1 MHNTNLSAAGPPQGA
16 SAPLGLSPAAP
27 DLPAQTGT
35 GRRDAASGGGPS
47 RAVHGVFSKSGEAT
61 SVGAHLLAYGHDTP
75 QKLFRARCTEWAS
88 SPALRHKKKGIWS
101 SASWADYYAAARA
114 VGLALADM
122 GVQRGQTV
130 AILSENR
137 PEWLY
142 ADMGAQ
148 CMGMLCTGIY
158 PTSSPEQVQ
167 YILNDAAVRVL
178 FVENQE
184 QYDKVVAVRGQ
195 CPALEH
201 LVITR
206 LRGLRGLADPMV
218 IDFQALL
225 ARGQALAQSRP
236 AQFEQSI
243 DASRPDDVAFLVYT
257 SGTTGAPKGAM
268 VCNRNLVFQIS
279 SVQQYL
285 DLKPLDRTVSF
296 LPLCHIAE
304 RMSTVYNPLAQG
316 QIVHFPENAGTVF
329 NDVREVAPHLIFGPP
344 RFWEK
349 MYSQVTL
356 TMQDA
361 IPAARRVYAQVLAEG
376 AALAQARLDGT
387 PVTGWRATR
396 YAWMQ
401 KLVLSN
407 LRSFLG
413 LQNIKTAMT
422 GAAPVPPD
430 LLRWYMAAG
439 IDLLEAFGMTETC
452 GFCTSMPPQRI
463 KIGSAGVCAK
473 GTEIRLGADDEVL
486 VRGPNVFAG
495 YWNLPEK
502 TAEAIDADGWLH
514 TGDCG
519 EIDAEGYLRIKD
531 RIKDIIITSG
541 GKNITPSNIENH
553 IKFSP
558 YISDAV
564 VIGEGRHYLTCLVM
578 IDQDNVAKFAQDR
591 QVPYTD
597 FASMTRAAEVIALIQ
612 AELEQV
618 NTKLARVEQIKD
630 FRIIAQL
637 LSADD
642 DELTPTMKLKRKVVA
657 SKYAA
662 VVATMYR

>member
-1 MHNTNLSAAGPPQGA
+1 MATS
-16 SAPLGLSPAAP
+16 
-27 DLPAQTGT
+27 T
-35 GRRDAASGGGPS
+35 AASD
-47 RAVHGVFSKSGEAT
+47 ALK
-61 SVGAHLLAYGHDTP
+61 AYGHATP
-75 QKLFRARCTEWAS
+75 QNLFRARCVEWAAQ
-88 SPALRHKKKGIWS
+88 PALRHKRKGIW
-101 SASWADYYAAARA
+101 ASTTWAQYYEHARA
-114 VGLALADM
+114 VGLALADL
-122 GVQRGQTV
+122 GLRRGEAI

-148 CMGMLCTGIY
+148 CMGILSTGIY
-158 PTSSPEQVQ
+158 PTSSAEQVQ
-167 YILNDAAVRVL
+167 YILNDAGVRVL

-184 QYDKVVAVRGQ
+184 QYDKAVAVRGD
-195 CPALEH
+195 CPALQRI
-201 LVITR
+201 VITD
-206 LRGLRGLADPMV
+206 LKGLRGLTDPMV
-218 IDFQALL
+218 
-225 ARGQALAQSRP
+225 GT
-236 AQFEQSI
+236 FEKSERYEQGI
-243 DASRPDDVAFLVYT
+243 DASAPDDIAFLVYT

-268 VCNRNLVFQIS
+268 VSNRNLVFQIG
-279 SVQQYL
+279 SVAQYL
-285 DLKPLDRTVSF
+285 DLQPLDRTLSF

-304 RMSTVYNPLAQG
+304 RMSTVFNPLAQG

-349 MYSQVTL
+349 LYSQVTL
-356 TMQDA
+356 YMQDA
-361 IPAARRVYAQVLAEG
+361 IPVARRVYAQVLAEG
-376 AALAQARLDGT
+376 AALAQARLDGA

-430 LLRWYMAAG
+430 LLRWYMAVG

-452 GFCTSMPPQRI
+452 GFCTSMPPDRI
-463 KIGSAGVCAK
+463 RIGTAGVRAQ
-473 GTEIRLGADDEVL
+473 GTEIRLGPDNEVL

-495 YWNLPEK
+495 YWKLPDK
-502 TAEAIDADGWLH
+502 TREAIDTEGWLH

-519 EIDAEGYLRIKD
+519 EIDADGYLAIKD
-531 RIKDIIITSG
+531 RLKDIIITSG

-553 IKFSP
+553 LKFSP
-558 YISDAV
+558 YVSDAV
-564 VIGEGRHYLTCLVM
+564 VIGEGRNYLTCLVM

-597 FASMTRAAEVIALIQ
+597 FASMTRAPAVVALIQ
-612 AELEQV
+612 TELEQV
-618 NTKLARVEQIKD
+618 NSRLARVEQIKD

-637 LSADD
+637 LTAED

-657 SKYAA
+657 RKYAD
-662 VVATMYR
+662 VIATMYTT